1 MRPILRGKHCLRA
14 LLRHQSSSTKA
25 GSAPSTTPPQ
35 QGSVGLYANK
45 PPAGGPKAAA
55 ATPAAAPGPAD
66 TKQGLSLVSI
76 VLPVAIAAGVG
87 AGYYAY
93 KEGYF
98 GGDVVQAKPAPPVVA
113 APAKPVLPKEP
124 PKSVVV
130 PPVAA
135 AQAAKMVSEAMPATV
150 VASAPVAPTVALV
163 APSPTSAPAPV
174 AAVVVATVQS
184 EPIAMSA
191 DPKLLEAALAV
202 AGSLVALERMD
213 SQMAQ
218 VQKASEAAAAQV
230 KDATAGQ
237 VASSS
242 NDKWKSDQVATLLR
256 REASDDTSTEVAGLT
271 VQELRERVLQL
282 SHDLSTRSKWEA
294 VHLLEMLEKSDSR
307 WQNTVSP
314 ATMCCSLVR

>member
-55 ATPAAAPGPAD
+55 TTPAAAPGPAD

-150 VASAPVAPTVALV
+150 VASAPVAPTVAPV
-163 APSPTSAPAPV
+163 AQAPEKPPSPTPAPAPV

-218 VQKASEAAAAQV
+218 VQK
-230 KDATAGQ
+230 
-237 VASSS
+237 
-242 NDKWKSDQVATLLR
+242 
-256 REASDDTSTEVAGLT
+256 
-271 VQELRERVLQL
+271 
-282 SHDLSTRSKWEA
+282 
-294 VHLLEMLEKSDSR
+294 HLKLPQRK
-307 WQNTVSP
+307 
-314 ATMCCSLVR
+314 